1 MIITNLKIISLSSKV
16 EIYYL
21 LLLIWKKMRYSFEN
35 SALREKTNAEKY
47 TLREELFGTNDVMP
61 VWVADMDI
69 DTPDFVLDAV
79 AERLK
84 HPIMGY
90 EEVPSTAFE
99 AQIEWMKKE
108 HGVSLELDDIL
119 YSHSVVASMSVAI
132 EAFSEIGDKVIVQTP
147 VYPPF
152 FHSVLNSKR
161 ELLKNPLKQ
170 LESGSY
176 TFDIDDLKSKIDE
189 NTKLL
194 LLCSPHNPV
203 GRVWRKDELED
214 ILKLCLEHNIVVFS
228 DEVHSDLVYKDH
240 KHIPFASLSDEARK
254 ITVTAIGVGK
264 TFNMAGFAISSVAI
278 PNANLKKRFKEVYN
292 RIHFAQ
298 GSTLSHVAF
307 ESAYRNGKE
316 WVQELK
322 NHLYKNYEMLEELC
336 VKYPQYIK
344 LTPIEATY
352 LAWLD
357 CRGMQLR
364 DKKLRE
370 FFIKEAKLGLNA
382 GISFGREGSG
392 FMRLNF
398 AVSTTQMHEVI
409 KRLDEA
415 LSLKCQNKL

>member
-1 MIITNLKIISLSSKV
+1 MT
-16 EIYYL
+16 
-21 LLLIWKKMRYSFEN
+21 YSFSDSAPREN
-35 SALREKTNAEKY
+35 TNAEKY
-47 TLREELFGTNDVMP
+47 TLRNELFGTEDVMP

-69 DTPDFVLDAV
+69 DTPSFVLDAV
-79 AERLK
+79 TNRLK
-84 HPIMGY
+84 HPVMGY
-90 EEVPSTAFE
+90 EEVPQSAFLH
-99 AQIEWMKKE
+99 QIEWMKNSHEIDFK
-108 HGVSLELDDIL
+108 LEDML

-132 EAFSEIGDKVIVQTP
+132 EAFSKVGEKIIVQTP

-152 FHSVLNSKR
+152 FHTVLKSKR
-161 ELLKNPLKQ
+161 ELLKNPLKL

-176 TFDIDDLKSKIDE
+176 TFDIDDLKSKIDK

-203 GRVWRKDELED
+203 GRVWKRDELEE
-214 ILKLCLEHNIVVFS
+214 ILELCLEHNIVVFA
-228 DEVHSDLVYKDH
+228 DEIHSDLVYEPN
-240 KHIPFASLSDEARK
+240 KHIPFASLSNDARD

-278 PNANLKKRFKEVYN
+278 PNPDLRERFKEVYN

-307 ESAYRNGKE
+307 ESAYRDGLA
-316 WVQELK
+316 WVNDLKLHLK
-322 NHLYKNYEMLEELC
+322 NNFKMLEELC
-336 VKYPQYIK
+336 RKYPQLIK

-357 CRGMQLR
+357 CRGMGLKDR
-364 DKKLRE
+364 ALRE
-370 FFIKEAKLGLNA
+370 FFVKEAKLGLNA

-398 AVSTTQMHEVI
+398 ALSSKKMIEVI
-409 KRLDEA
+409 KRLDKA
-415 LSLKCQNKL
+415 LLLKCQ